1 MESNS
6 LENIEKLRLSIKL
19 SINLIEKVLKE
30 FTYINFLEV
39 N

>member
-1 MESNS
+1 MENNS